1 MLTKDDIFKIEEN
14 ALKLNTDKI
23 NASIMDD
30 AIRQKFY
37 DIVKIDSVLTYDEV
51 FLLADNIL
59 IMVNKDIIGKGAFG
73 TVFGGE
79 MYKLSDSTRI
89 DIAIKKVKPN
99 SDIKEEICVLKQ
111 LNCDENLLC
120 YYEYFEHKGNGYIIT
135 RFVKDQKDLS
145 NFINELHKT
154 GVTNENIKSVIRVM
168 INIASV
174 LQIIHNKNIVHRDI
188 KPPNIL
194 INMDTKMI
202 TLIDFG
208 ISCQTCD
215 SDSCKNIC
223 VNCKDI
229 DSQSGTM
236 YYMAPEIMK
245 GACFDIINYK
255 STDIYSLGIVFYE
268 LLTGHPPLFNKNFQL
283 IQIMFQVCSR
293 KDKLV
298 CSNTNINNTIL
309 TELTNMIND
318 MTKPDDEVDGLCIIP
333 NRLNISE
340 VIERLNYIN
349 SIQNA
354 GKRYKF
360 KKYEK

>member
-1 MLTKDDIFKIEEN
+1 MLVKDDIFKIEGN

-23 NASIMDD
+23 NTFIIDD
-30 AIRQKFY
+30 TIRQKFY
-37 DIVKIDSVLTYDEV
+37 DIVKIDSVLTYNEI
-51 FLLADNIL
+51 FLLADNTL
-59 IMVNKDIIGKGAFG
+59 IMVNKDIIGKGTFG
-73 TVFGGE
+73 TVFGGN
-79 MYKLSDSTRI
+79 MYKLNDFTKI
-89 DIAIKKVKPN
+89 DIAVKKVKPN
-99 SDIKEEICVLKQ
+99 PDIKEEICVLKQ
-111 LNCDENLLC
+111 LNCEKNLLC
-120 YYEYFEHKGNGYIIT
+120 YYKYFEHKGNGYIIT
-135 RFVKDQKDLS
+135 RFINDQKDLS
-145 NFINELHKT
+145 DFINELHKT
-154 GVTNENIKSVIRVM
+154 GVTNENIKSVIKIM
-168 INIASV
+168 INIADA

-188 KPPNIL
+188 KPSNIL
-194 INMDTKMI
+194 INPDTKMI

-215 SDSCKNIC
+215 NNSCKNIC

-255 STDIYSLGIVFYE
+255 STDIYSVGIVFYE

-293 KDKLV
+293 KDKLA
-298 CSNTNINNTIL
+298 CSNTNVNNTIL
-309 TELTNMIND
+309 TELMNMIND
-318 MTKPDDEVDGLCIIP
+318 MTKPDTEVNGSCVIP
-333 NRLNISE
+333 NRLNIFE
-340 VIERLNYIN
+340 VVERLNYIS

-360 KKYEK
+360 QKY